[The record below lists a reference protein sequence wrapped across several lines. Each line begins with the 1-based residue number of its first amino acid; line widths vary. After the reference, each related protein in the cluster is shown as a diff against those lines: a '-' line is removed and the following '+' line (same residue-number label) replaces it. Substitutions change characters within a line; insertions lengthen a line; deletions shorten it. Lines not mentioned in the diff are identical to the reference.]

1 MRAAVHSFRCVALV
15 LVACAT
21 VVTGGAP
28 AQAISWTGAV
38 QGSSGDYGFG
48 ERASSLWIT
57 NGLTLSA
64 GRLRVS
70 ASLPVIMQSNPWVT
84 QVGAGRFP
92 YGGPRR
98 GAADTVSMHAG
109 PGHGGGGGAPAGA
122 ATGDFDTIGIGD
134 PLMFATLELARTV
147 RGNVSLSATTGVK
160 APVGSVSQ
168 GFSTGEWDYG
178 GGLALSAGNGRAL
191 LLLDAMYWQ
200 LGDMPRL
207 ELRDGVS
214 YGATIGTFVG
224 RRRVSLLASILG
236 SSRVTDAVGAPVQLG
251 VAVGY
256 LSSARR
262 SVNVGVYAGLTQSA
276 PDISL
281 ALGWG
286 VPLSR

>member
-1 MRAAVHSFRCVALV
+1 MLRIVHARGRVALV
-15 LVACAT
+15 VAVCAT
-21 VVTGGAP
+21 ATTGVAP
-28 AQAISWTGAV
+28 AQALSWTGAV

-48 ERASSLWIT
+48 ERASSLSIT

-70 ASLPVIMQSNPWVT
+70 ASLPVIMQSDPWVT

-92 YGGPRR
+92 YGGPRH
-98 GAADTVSMHAG
+98 GAGDSVSMHAG
-109 PGHGGGGGAPAGA
+109 PGHGGGGGGPAGA
-122 ATGDFDTIGIGD
+122 DTGSFDTIGIGD
-134 PLMFATLELARTV
+134 PLMFATLELARTA
-147 RGNVSLSATTGVK
+147 RGNMSLSATTGVK

-178 GGLALSAGNGRAL
+178 GGLALSAGSRKAL
-191 LLLDAMYWQ
+191 LLIDAMYWK
-200 LGDMPRL
+200 LGDMPGL
-207 ELRDGVS
+207 ELRDGIS
-214 YGATIGTFVG
+214 YGATVGTFVG

-236 SSRVTDAVGAPVQLG
+236 SSRVTDAASAPVQLG

-262 SVNVGVYAGLTQSA
+262 SVNVGIYAGLTRSA

-281 ALGWG
+281 TIGWG

>member
-1 MRAAVHSFRCVALV
+1 MRLAVHSFCRVALV
-15 LVACAT
+15 AAVCAT
-21 VVTGGAP
+21 AATGAAP
-28 AQAISWTGAV
+28 AQAVSWTGAV

-48 ERASSLWIT
+48 ERTSSLSIT

-70 ASLPVIMQSNPWVT
+70 ASLPLIMQSNPWVT

-92 YGGPRR
+92 YGGPRH
-98 GAADTVSMHAG
+98 GASDSVSMHAG
-109 PGHGGGGGAPAGA
+109 PGHGGGGGGPAGA
-122 ATGDFDTIGIGD
+122 DTGSFDTIGIGD
-134 PLMFATLELARTV
+134 PLMFATLELARTA

-178 GGLALSAGNGRAL
+178 GGLALSAGSGRAL
-191 LLLDAMYWQ
+191 LLLDAMYWK
-200 LGDMPRL
+200 LGDMPGL

-214 YGATIGTFVG
+214 YGATVGTFVG

-236 SSRVTDAVGAPVQLG
+236 SSRVTDAASAPVQLG

-262 SVNVGVYAGLTQSA
+262 SVNVGIYAGLTQSA

-281 ALGWG
+281 TIGWG